1 METRELLRY
10 LEKLEIGL
18 SSFSYEELGIVE
30 AGELKK
36 SFEIFRSG
44 LEEKVFGVDEISQLK
59 NMYDEMGIVAPS
71 QKDENPINKHNNKQE
86 GTKQLF
92 SLIESL
98 EKTNLDTNQHIIT
111 QELKAIAKNMLQK
124 SKPKSHINK
133 LCPEEN
139 LVKESNFT
147 SPKIDLKPALEE
159 CMGQMELLEEA
170 IKCYKRNI
178 FEFIGSMKVQMDG
191 QDLHK
196 IPVCCQKL
204 LPSLKM
210 MRATDLMHIVLQI
223 ETTSKTDRDMRYLG
237 FLYTQFLAEFS
248 SVDKIVDREL
258 NALKTM

>member
-44 LEEKVFGVDEISQLK
+44 LEEKVFGADEISQLK
-59 NMYDEMGIVAPS
+59 NIYDEMGIVAPS
-71 QKDENPINKHNNKQE
+71 EKDKKPQHKTNGKPE
-86 GTKQLF
+86 GAKELF
-92 SLIESL
+92 SLIDSL
-98 EKTNLDTNQHIIT
+98 EKTQLDANQLRIT
-111 QELKAIAKNMLQK
+111 QALKLIAKDMLLEN
-124 SKPKSHINK
+124 KPTSHINK
-133 LCPEEN
+133 LCPEKN
-139 LVKESNFT
+139 LVKESRF
-147 SPKIDLKPALEE
+147 SSSKIDLKPALEE
-159 CMGQMELLEEA
+159 CMGQIELLEAA
-170 IKCYKRNI
+170 IKNFKRNI
-178 FEFIGSMKVQMDG
+178 YEFVGNLKVQMDRENL
-191 QDLHK
+191 DR
-196 IPVCCQKL
+196 IAVCCQKL

-223 ETTSKTDRDMRYLG
+223 ETTSKTDRNIRYLR

-258 NALKTM
+258 NALKNM